1 MARQLLI
8 FVKAPRMGQVKRR
21 LARDIGGPEALQFYR
36 RTARRLILSLAGDP
50 RWQSH
55 LIVTPDDFDGR
66 EPFWPRALPV
76 IKQGG
81 GDLGRR
87 MHRAFRAAPPGP
99 AVLVGSDIPDL
110 GPRQI
115 AEAFDALGRLDAVFG
130 PAEDGGYW
138 LVGFARRAR
147 RADPFANV
155 AWSSPSAL
163 ADTLAN
169 LPKRYSVAMLEKLG
183 DIDVGAD
190 YTRWR
195 ERCRQETQ
203 E

>member
-1 MARQLLI
+1 MTRQLLI
-8 FVKAPRMGQVKRR
+8 FVKAPRLGQVKRR
-21 LARDIGGPEALQFYR
+21 LARDIGGPEAWRFYR
-36 RTARRLILSLAGDP
+36 RTARHLILSLAGDP

-66 EPFWPRALPV
+66 EPFWPRTLPV
-76 IKQGG
+76 IKQGQ
-81 GDLGRR
+81 GDLGAR
-87 MHRAFRAAPPGP
+87 MNRAFLAAPPGP

-110 GPRQI
+110 GPRHI
-115 AEAFDALGRLDAVFG
+115 AAAFDALGRHDAVFG

-138 LVGFARRAR
+138 LVGFTRRAR
-147 RADPFANV
+147 HTDPFAGV

-169 LPKRYSVAMLEKLG
+169 LPRSYSVAMLEKLG

-190 YTRWR
+190 HARWR
-195 ERCRQETQ
+195 ARCRQEA
-203 E
+203 EG